1 MTTKST
7 HKIFVTTGS
16 SNHTSKN
23 RSDNDLYTTDPKA
36 LERLLEVKKL
46 HSSVWECACGLG
58 HLSEVL
64 RANGYKVLSSD
75 IKNYGYIHQTDEID
89 FLSYSQKGTKA
100 NLDIVTNPPYLKALE
115 FCAKA
120 LEIINDGYYVVMFL
134 RLQFLEGKKRKAFF
148 DKFPPKEIYVFS
160 DRINCLDPFG
170 ENPKSS
176 AICYAWFIWEKGFQG
191 NPSIYW
197 L

>member
-1 MTTKST
+1 MTTKGT

-16 SNHTSKN
+16 SNHTSKK
-23 RSDNDLYTTDPKA
+23 RSDNNLYTTDSKDLA
-36 LERLLEVKKL
+36 RLFAFKKL
-46 HSSVWECACGLG
+46 TSSVWECACGLG
-58 HLSEVL
+58 HVSEVL

-191 NPSIYW
+191 HPSIYW

>member
-23 RSDNDLYTTDPKA
+23 RADNDLYTTDPKA

-64 RANGYKVLSSD
+64 RANGYKVYSSD
-75 IKNYGYIHQTDEID
+75 IKNYGYKHQDKELD

-120 LEIINDGYYVVMFL
+120 LEIINNGYYVVIFL

-148 DKFPPKEIYVFS
+148 DKFPPKEIYVFF
-160 DRINCLDPFG
+160 RP
-170 ENPKSS
+170 
-176 AICYAWFIWEKGFQG
+176 Y
-191 NPSIYW
+191 
-197 L
+197 

>member
-1 MTTKST
+1 MTSKSS

-23 RSDNDLYTTDPKA
+23 RSDNDLYTTDPEA
-36 LERLLEVKKL
+36 LERLLKVKKL

-58 HLSEVL
+58 HLSNVL
-64 RANGYKVLSSD
+64 RANKYKVYSSD
-75 IKNYGYIHQTDEID
+75 IKNYGYINQDEELD
-89 FLSYSQKGTKA
+89 FLSYSQKGDKA

-134 RLQFLEGKKRKAFF
+134 RLQFLEGKQRKAFF
-148 DKFPPKEIYVFS
+148 KKFPPKEIYVFF
-160 DRINCLDPFG
+160 RP
-170 ENPKSS
+170 
-176 AICYAWFIWEKGFQG
+176 Y
-191 NPSIYW
+191 
-197 L
+197 